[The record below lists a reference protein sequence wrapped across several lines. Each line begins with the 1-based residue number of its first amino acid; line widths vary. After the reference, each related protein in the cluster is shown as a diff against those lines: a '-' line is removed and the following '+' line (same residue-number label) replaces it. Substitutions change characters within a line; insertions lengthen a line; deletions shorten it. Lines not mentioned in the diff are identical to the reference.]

1 MDRRIC
7 IPLFTPLRNG
17 QYIFYDNFS
26 VQLHGQNR
34 FEDIYIVFKR
44 VNSFSFK
51 YACSKAEMNLK
62 STFEYME
69 C

>member
-44 VNSFSFK
+44 VNF
-51 YACSKAEMNLK
+51 LLI
-62 STFEYME
+62 
-69 C
+69 